1 MDYLAIKQLHMGCA
15 AVSISLFLVRG
26 AWMLQGSAMLQRRW
40 VRILPHLVD
49 TVLLGSAVMLA
60 FISSQYPFAQAW
72 LGAKVV
78 ALLLY
83 IVLGIIALKRGR
95 TLRARA
101 LAFGGAVLTFAY
113 IVMVAV
119 TRQVIPF

>member
-15 AVSISLFLVRG
+15 AVSFSLFLVRG

-95 TLRARA
+95 TARTRA
-101 LAFGGAVLTFAY
+101 LAFGAAVLTFAY